1 MIQEFSVQNFL
12 SFRDKQTISFIA
24 TSDKTLLNELTVET
38 SLSGVRL
45 LRLSMIYGAN
55 ASGKSNLLLA
65 IQALWKLLFNPQ
77 SRENE
82 PIVHYQPFELLKGEP
97 TRFEIIFWAN
107 NRRFVYVIEYD
118 KQFIL
123 YEKLQYTSDGG
134 GLSLMYERE
143 KGGVINFGG
152 TLDEGRGVRVSI
164 KKDLIRETLGNHTV
178 LSTLNKKNI
187 DVPKEMRELYE
198 WVKTHVHELDIY
210 NEAIPLAEQI
220 ENNQKLKNLVI
231 ELLNKA
237 DFNITDIRLIE
248 TTLPDEVVNAIRNDE
263 DLSES
268 AKARYLR
275 PQKQILFTHET
286 EAGSFPI
293 SFGMESA
300 GTRAYFRLSRL
311 LFDLRNDGYVFLE
324 DELEDKLHYDL
335 LIHYLQTYIQTNSK
349 SQLLFATHNQLLLDE
364 DWMIRRDMVWFAEKD
379 RKTASTILYRAS
391 DMGLH
396 KNVSLMNAYRIGKL
410 GAKPILGSTL
420 LNTTEI

>member
-12 SFRDKQTISFIA
+12 SFKDKQTISFVA
-24 TSDKTLLNELTVET
+24 TSDKTLLDELTVDT
-38 SLSGVRL
+38 GLGGIRL

-65 IQALWKLLFNPQ
+65 VQALWKLLFYPQ
-77 SRENE
+77 IKENE
-82 PIVHYQPFELLKGEP
+82 PISHYLPFELMKGEP
-97 TRFEIIFWAN
+97 IRFEIIFWAN
-107 NRRFVYVIEYD
+107 SRRFVYSIEFD

-134 GLSLMYERE
+134 VLSLMYERA
-143 KGGVINFGG
+143 KGGKIKFGE
-152 TLDEGRGVRVSI
+152 TLRFRTQA
-164 KKDLIRETLGNHTV
+164 KNDLIRETLGNHTL

-187 DVPKEMRELYE
+187 VVPLVIRELYD
-198 WVKTHVHELDIY
+198 WIKTHVHELDIY
-210 NEAIPLAEQI
+210 NEGISLAQQSE
-220 ENNQKLKNLVI
+220 ENPKLKSLVI

-237 DFNITDIRLIE
+237 DFNISDFRLIE
-248 TTLPDEVVNAIRNDE
+248 ITLPEEFANAIRNDD

-268 AKARYLR
+268 AKARFLR

-293 SFGMESA
+293 SFGMEST

-311 LFDLRNDGYVFLE
+311 LFDLKKDGYVFLE

-335 LIHYLQTYIQTNSK
+335 LIHYLQTYLQTNSK
-349 SQLLFATHNQLLLDE
+349 SQLLFTTHNQLLLDE
-364 DWMIRRDMVWFAEKD
+364 DWMVRRDMVWFAEKD

-420 LNTTEI
+420 LNTVDV